1 MWSKALLE
9 SAQPNGPLISY
20 ANGCSV
26 QVEPAGANQYAYILY
41 ISMCACV
48 CGCVSEC
55 ASSFARVSNLL
66 HGNLPKSLL

>member
-9 SAQPNGPLISY
+9 SARPNGPLISY

-41 ISMCACV
+41 MSMCACV
-48 CGCVSEC
+48 CVCE
-55 ASSFARVSNLL
+55 
-66 HGNLPKSLL
+66 